1 MYLSRIAL
9 VQLDPFV
16 PLVDVVGVL
25 PQQDTVQQERPS
37 GYQLLEAGQPELQV
51 NVIWKRQSKDT
62 SQFKR
67 LKKAYKK

>member
-51 NVIWKRQSKDT
+51 NVIWKRQSKRYK
-62 SQFKR
+62 SIQAV
-67 LKKAYKK
+67 KKGI